1 MFWIPGFSKEKM
13 IVVKL
18 QGGLGNQMF
27 QYAVSSI
34 LALKSKSNVKI
45 EDSFFE
51 NTEKSKGFTPRQFE
65 LSVFDNHY
73 QFVTLKEIDCFTKL
87 SKFNQ
92 LKKYYGLNYPMVFME
107 PSLKYDAAV
116 LKLKAPVYLEGYF
129 QSYHYLE
136 GFESF
141 VKDLFSFSTMNL
153 DEKNKNILAEIN
165 NTETVSVHIRRGDYV
180 NDKLTQQFHGNCAKE
195 YYLEAIHRMEQKSK
209 GLTYVFFSDDI
220 AWVKEEFA
228 DLLVKKIFVD
238 ENNGSASWKDMFL
251 MTHCSHNI
259 IANSSFSWWGAW
271 LNSFSE
277 KTVIAPK
284 KWFLNTD
291 ANEKTKDLIPESW
304 IRI

>member
-1 MFWIPGFSKEKM
+1 MSKKISGKKNKM

-27 QYAVSSI
+27 QYAIASI
-34 LALKSKSNVKI
+34 LALENKSKLKVDNL
-45 EDSFFE
+45 FFE
-51 NTEKSKGFTPRQFE
+51 NKEKSIGFTPRQFE
-65 LSVFDNHY
+65 LSVFNNKY
-73 QFVTLKEIDCFTKL
+73 LVATQKEIKAFTNL

-92 LKKYYGLNYPMVFME
+92 VRHNYGLNYPKVFVE
-107 PSLKYDAAV
+107 TYLGYHNTVLQLKS
-116 LKLKAPVYLEGYF
+116 PIYLDGYF
-129 QSYHYLE
+129 QSYHYFE
-136 GFESF
+136 GYESF

-153 DEKNKNILAEIN
+153 DEKNKKILTEIN
-165 NTETVSVHIRRGDYV
+165 NSETVSVHIRRGDYV
-180 NDKLTQQFHGNCAKE
+180 NDKLTQQFHGNCSKE

-220 AWVKEEFA
+220 DWVKEEYA
-228 DLLVKKIFVD
+228 NLLVKKLFVD
-238 ENNGSASWKDMFL
+238 ENKGSESWKDMFL
-251 MTHCSHNI
+251 MTYCSHNI

-304 IRI
+304 LRI